1 MDDGAVKDL
10 LAKLVAFPTENPT
23 GPEADAARFVASH
36 MADIGFETRL
46 EEVAP
51 DRPNAIGVL
60 ANGPGP
66 TFSFNTHLDV
76 VPAGEGW
83 SRDPFAL
90 HEQDGRLYGRGS
102 CDAKGAM
109 AGMLEAMRLLSA
121 DRESWSGTLM
131 GVFVV
136 DEESGSRGARAYA
149 ATNPEIDACVIGEPT
164 DCTTVTAHKGSI
176 RPVVRIHGRTAH
188 SGTPDKGLN
197 AVLAAAPLLT
207 AVTNEH
213 ARIKDQAHPLVGGP
227 SLTVV
232 RAAGGHADNVVP
244 NLCELLLDRRVVPG
258 EDETA
263 VKAGLADLVAAAA
276 AEAGAE
282 MEIADWKLTT
292 GGAAETSA
300 DKAVVAAAQAAC
312 ARHNG
317 RETPLGGFQGACDFV
332 HFREAGAEG
341 VVLGPGSIDVA
352 HQPDEYVPIDELV
365 RSVAIYRDIAA
376 AMLGGRAA

>member
-1 MDDGAVKDL
+1 MDEGAIKAL
-10 LAKLVAFPTENPT
+10 LARLVAFRTENPT
-23 GPEADAARFVASH
+23 GPEDEAAAFVAAH
-36 MADIGFETRL
+36 MSGLGFTTRL

-51 DRPNAIGVL
+51 RRPNVIGVL
-60 ANGPGP
+60 ENGPGP
-66 TFSFNTHLDV
+66 TFAFNTHLDV

-83 SRDPFAL
+83 SRDPFSL

-109 AGMLEAMRLLSA
+109 AGMLAAMGLLSA
-121 DRESWSGTLM
+121 DREAWSGTLM

-136 DEESGSRGARAYA
+136 DEESGSRGARAFA
-149 ATNPEIDACVIGEPT
+149 ATDPGIDACVIGEPT
-164 DCTTVTAHKGSI
+164 GCTTVTAHKGSI
-176 RPVVRIHGRTAH
+176 RPVVRIHGKTAH
-188 SGTPDKGLN
+188 SGTPEKGVN
-197 AVLAAAPLLT
+197 AILAAAPLLD
-207 AVTNEH
+207 AVAAEH
-213 ARIKDQAHPLVGGP
+213 ERIKGQAHPLVGGP

-258 EDETA
+258 EDEAA
-263 VKAGLADLVAAAA
+263 VKARLAELVAGV
-276 AEAGAE
+276 AEMAGAP

-292 GGAAETSA
+292 GGAAETEA
-300 DKAVVAAAQAAC
+300 GHPVVAAAQAAC

-332 HFREAGAEG
+332 HFREAGAQG
-341 VVLGPGSIDVA
+341 VVLGPGSIDRA

-365 RSVAIYRDIAA
+365 RSVGIYRDIAA
-376 AMLGGRAA
+376 AMLGGG